1 MFYTRAQGQVL
12 YENVDIRLLD
22 DCRVTRYFVHE
33 YDSVRVGDTLFEYI
47 NDNDDTNNGN
57 GGSGNNVS
65 VSVNAGGGSDN
76 SWIEREILNKRE
88 KIATTE
94 SKRKENLSLIKSYE
108 AELER
113 IRASVV
119 LGVLPQSRLDVRQNE
134 IVQLKAQNSRLA
146 EDAAESRKILGQLQ
160 SDLAS
165 KTNKN
170 GSVNSNIKINGV
182 ESPNGQETDGDDGGL
197 AEVEK
202 RKQYFISPIAGT
214 INQIF
219 TKEFE
224 TALRDDVVL
233 SVHKKSPIFVRVYF
247 DQEDLAQIAVGEE
260 FEITFPDGTVSKGVL
275 KSFYYSTI
283 PLPEE
288 FQKRYEPVSRAV
300 VGDVYP
306 VNIDEAK
313 RWKDFYK
320 MSVDVSKYK
329 Y

>member
-1 MFYTRAQGQVL
+1 
-12 YENVDIRLLD
+12 
-22 DCRVTRYFVHE
+22 
-33 YDSVRVGDTLFEYI
+33 
-47 NDNDDTNNGN
+47 
-57 GGSGNNVS
+57 
-65 VSVNAGGGSDN
+65 
-76 SWIEREILNKRE
+76 
-88 KIATTE
+88 
-94 SKRKENLSLIKSYE
+94 
-108 AELER
+108 
-113 IRASVV
+113 
-119 LGVLPQSRLDVRQNE
+119 LDVRQNE
-134 IVQLKAQNSRLA
+134 IVQLKAENSRLA
-146 EDAAESRKILGQLQ
+146 EEVSEAKKILGQLQ
-160 SDLAS
+160 SDLAAGGS
-165 KTNKN
+165 KSGNVK
-170 GSVNSNIKINGV
+170 SDVQINGG
-182 ESPNGQETDGDDGGL
+182 SGAAGDNSGL

-202 RKQYFISPIAGT
+202 KKEYFISPIAGT

-224 TALRDDVVL
+224 TALRNDVVL
-233 SVHKKSPIFVRVYF
+233 SIHKKSPIFVRVYF
-247 DQEDLAQIAVGEE
+247 NQEDLDQIAVGEE
-260 FEITFPDGTVSKGVL
+260 FDITFPDGTVSKGIL